1 MAGNEGFI
9 EPPPWL
15 TPPASTPSAP
25 NDEPSRSVE
34 PEGDEV
40 IVLPPGLAD
49 SATFKLPAERLR
61 TPPSKPDVVF
71 FPAQPGVSPPVPIQD
86 PEAEQLDD
94 ATVHVSRPQ
103 SAWRLVFE
111 GSPPVVV
118 GRVLFLGRNPVATSG
133 HENAPVL
140 AITDAAK
147 SISKTHAMLEV
158 DADTLWVH
166 DLDSTNGVW
175 IIQEGTDAIEVL
187 PGERVAVPPGADLEL
202 GDLVIQVEHS

>member
-1 MAGNEGFI
+1 MSGNDGFI

-25 NDEPSRSVE
+25 NDETDGGDAAH
-34 PEGDEV
+34 GDEV
-40 IVLPPGLAD
+40 IVLPPGIAD
-49 SATFKLPAERLR
+49 SATFRLPAERLR
-61 TPPSKPDVVF
+61 TPPPKPDVVF
-71 FPAQPGVSPPVPIQD
+71 FPAQPGVPHPVPPKD
-86 PEAEQLDD
+86 PVPQQLDD
-94 ATVHVSRPQ
+94 ATVHVSRPK

-118 GRVLFLGRNPVATSG
+118 GSMLFLGRNPVATPG

-140 AITDAAK
+140 AVNDAAK

-158 DADTLWVH
+158 DDDGLWVH

-175 IIQEGTDAIEVL
+175 VVPQGEDAIEVT
-187 PGERVAVPPGADLEL
+187 PGQRVAVPAGADLEL
-202 GDLVIQVEHS
+202 GDLVIQIEHS